1 MILQF
6 SVKNFGCIK
15 DEVTLSFKPS
25 PKAKNLESYYIVE
38 PIPNVR
44 VLKLGFI
51 YGANASGKTT
61 ILKALHFLR
70 KLILAP
76 PIDKNTIISYTPFL
90 FDETTFK
97 EDTSFT
103 LEFIAQQTR
112 YLYTV
117 ELNQEAILKEEL
129 LMYSPKKSLVYSRTT
144 NIEEKIASIKFG
156 DKVKISK
163 EDKTFLEKSTLW
175 NGTVLATFLKSNVK
189 VDTLEICTNWF
200 GNQFKAPIYSKT
212 ELDTFILEKINNGSI
227 VLEDLI
233 PFLQK
238 ADFNI
243 TSVQL
248 KDKAIPNEILATFIE
263 TIKKEIPEEEENTI
277 REKIKNSNKDTF
289 FTHSIQ
295 GKEYVLNYKQ
305 ESEGT
310 KRYYELSGL
319 LYVMKTKP
327 SIFLIDE
334 VESSLHPRLAKHFI
348 VTFLTDIKDSQLIVT
363 THYRELLLEKA
374 ILRNDALWFAEKKID
389 GSTDLFALTDFDT
402 SVINKETSIFNAY
415 KTGKLGA
422 VPKII
427 N

>member
-25 PKAKNLESYYIVE
+25 PKAKNLQQYYIVE
-38 PIPNVR
+38 PIPNVK

-51 YGANASGKTT
+51 YGANTSGKTT
-61 ILKALHFLR
+61 ILKVLHFLR
-70 KLILAP
+70 NIILAP
-76 PIDKNTIISYTPFL
+76 PIDKNKIISYTPFL

-200 GNQFKAPIYSKT
+200 ANQLNRPIYSKT
-212 ELDTFILEKINNGSI
+212 ELDTYIIEKINNGSI
-227 VLEDLI
+227 VLDDLI

-243 TSVQL
+243 ASIQL
-248 KDKAIPNEILATFIE
+248 KDKKDILFTQS
-263 TIKKEIPEEEENTI
+263 IKSKEDIL
-277 REKIKNSNKDTF
+277 

-295 GKEYVLNYKQ
+295 GKEYVLNYKE

-310 KRYYELSGL
+310 KRYYELSCL
-319 LYVMKTKP
+319 LYLMKTKP

-334 VESSLHPRLAKHFI
+334 IDVSLHPRLVKHFI
-348 VTFLTDIKDSQLIVT
+348 VTFLTDVKESQLIVT
-363 THYRELLLEKA
+363 THYRELLLEKG
-374 ILRNDALWFAEKKID
+374 ILRNDAIWFTEKKVD

-402 SVINKETSIFNAY
+402 SVINNETSIFNAY

-422 VPKII
+422 VPNII